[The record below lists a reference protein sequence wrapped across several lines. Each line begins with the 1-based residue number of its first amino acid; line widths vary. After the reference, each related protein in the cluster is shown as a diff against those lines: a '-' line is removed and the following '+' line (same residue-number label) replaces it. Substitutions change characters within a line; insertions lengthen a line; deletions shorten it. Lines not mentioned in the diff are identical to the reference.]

1 MNNSISIVTQ
11 NKCFSCRS
19 CFLSCPKNA
28 IEMIEN
34 EEGFFYPKVDET
46 KCVNCGICIKKC
58 PSVKIPDNGNFQQEV
73 FAAYCKNPEQLLKS
87 ASGAASS
94 VFASHIIKEN
104 GVVFGVAYDSDLFVH
119 HVSCRSE
126 DELDKI
132 KGSKYVESFTGD
144 TYIEA
149 KEYLE
154 EGKKVLYTGSPC
166 QIAGLKKYLG
176 KEYENLFTVDLICHG
191 VPSRKLFRKYLDWL
205 GHKNKGKIIYY
216 GFRDKDVGGW
226 SCGGKAKTKT
236 KTKTIEGSCDP
247 YYSSFLKC
255 ETFRESCYSCPFANS
270 RRISDITI
278 GDFWGIEKY
287 YPEIKKQNGV
297 SCILINS
304 TKGKELFDSVNE
316 EFEYT
321 NCKIEEVQDANTNL
335 RQPAPRGKF
344 RDEVYKEI
352 DGDIRE
358 YFKKFKYPSIIKVR
372 GRVLISKLIPKSVK
386 KLLKKIMRIG

>member
-1 MNNSISIVTQ
+1 
-11 NKCFSCRS
+11 
-19 CFLSCPKNA
+19 
-28 IEMIEN
+28 MIEN

-236 KTKTIEGSCDP
+236 KTKTKPSTLDP
-247 YYSSFLKC
+247 YYYHFLKG
-255 ETFRESCYSCPFANS
+255 TTYRECCYRCNYCTKE
-270 RRISDITI
+270 RVGDITI
-278 GDFWGIEKY
+278 GDYWGIEKEH
-287 YPEIKKQNGV
+287 PEFYSTKGV
-297 SCILINS
+297 SCLLVNTEKGERLWSIVKDEFETLES
-304 TKGKELFDSVNE
+304 TFEQVAKANHNLTRPTQRTPLRDVIYQHIDDMDVNE
-316 EFEYT
+316 YFAT
-321 NCKIEEVQDANTNL
+321 QLKIPFNL
-335 RQPAPRGKF
+335 KAR
-344 RDEVYKEI
+344 I
-352 DGDIRE
+352 
-358 YFKKFKYPSIIKVR
+358 
-372 GRVLISKLIPKSVK
+372 
-386 KLLKKIMRIG
+386 KLLLPKGLKIWIKKHK